1 MREEWRM
8 IRIKNQL
15 GQPLVVNCG
24 KGRVVHMLPAG
35 MAILSAEEFAVSE
48 VQGLLQQG
56 AISKEEVG
64 KRSTEPEPKKG
75 TDRRKER

>member
-1 MREEWRM
+1 M

-24 KGRVVHMLPAG
+24 KGRVAHLLPAG
-35 MAILSAEEFAVSE
+35 MAVLSEEEFAVSE

-56 AISKEEVG
+56 AISQEEVG
-64 KRSTEPEPKKG
+64 KRPAEPEPKKG
-75 TDRRKER
+75 SDRRKER

>member
-1 MREEWRM
+1 M

-24 KGRVVHMLPAG
+24 KGRVAHLQPAG
-35 MAILSAEEFAVSE
+35 MAILSEEEFGVSE

-64 KRSTEPEPKKG
+64 KRSTATEPKRG

>member
-1 MREEWRM
+1 M

-15 GQPLVVNCG
+15 GQPLIINCG
-24 KGRVVHMLPAG
+24 SGRVAHLLPAG
-35 MAILSAEEFAVSE
+35 MAILSQEEFAVSE

-64 KRSTEPEPKKG
+64 KRSVEPEPKKG

>member
-1 MREEWRM
+1 M

-24 KGRVVHMLPAG
+24 KGRVVHLLPGG
-35 MAILSAEEFAVSE
+35 MAILSDEEFAVSE

-56 AISKEEVG
+56 AISTEEVG
-64 KRSTEPEPKKG
+64 KRSNEPEPKKG
-75 TDRRKER
+75 ADRRKER

>member
-1 MREEWRM
+1 M

-56 AISKEEVG
+56 AISKEG
-64 KRSTEPEPKKG
+64 MGPRSEPEPKKAP
-75 TDRRKER
+75 DKRKER